1 MGWEIDTVA
10 MTISLPAEKLTQLH
24 NLLAAWPAERTVA
37 TTESEFRTLIRKLLH
52 GCGVV
57 RPGKYFV
64 RRMLLAVGLDQ
75 IEPGTGK
82 TRSVGKFAN
91 EACSPHSGVSCG
103 CRVLGVECRPRAR
116 LNRGKV
122 RRFLAQILSPAA
134 LAHTGIRRPRHRHGQ
149 VLLGIGPVVAGGF
162 GRRGARTPESAQAGS
177 G

>member
-1 MGWEIDTVA
+1 MNDDFFVEYYVDDGILVERQHFANGARCLAASASLAWDHFRLFGERHAGDPPLLSSSKVSPGNKQVAVLGWEIDTVA

-75 IEPGTGK
+75 IEPGTGN
-82 TRSVGKFAN
+82 TERREVRQR
-91 EACSPHSGVSCG
+91 GV
-103 CRVLGVECRPRAR
+103 
-116 LNRGKV
+116 
-122 RRFLAQILSPAA
+122 
-134 LAHTGIRRPRHRHGQ
+134 
-149 VLLGIGPVVAGGF
+149 
-162 GRRGARTPESAQAGS
+162 
-177 G
+177 